1 MVSRGG
7 RYAVPKEKTMK
18 AVKGKRIAAAVVDSA
33 LLFVGL
39 VAALAVR
46 GAGKEF
52 GDYYRW
58 SVEVLTIVELC
69 FFGLFLL
76 IEVISAFKIS
86 DSTYHT
92 VLLSFSLLVFHLTN
106 PDFVRFLFGEQSAA
120 LLAADILHFLFFEL
134 SVLAVFHFWNYTYKI
149 DCSAR
154 LMWIAGG
161 FALLC
166 FAAYIPLCFFDAEIA
181 AVILFLL
188 GIAAALVLLYRRFPW
203 GQANANFYATEAL
216 FYSLVGCVVTCGIC
230 DALDFVPYGVASFQE
245 LPVIVVFL
253 AIYSAFAM
261 RTDRAALQASEYKLR
276 YEQVKTRALKEQIK
290 PHFIFNVL
298 AAIQSLYR
306 VSLDG
311 GDRAVALLS
320 KHLRTNIEAADTDF
334 IPFEKELD
342 NVQVLV
348 DLENMRLEKKVNVV
362 YDVDCTDFEV
372 PILSLQPYV
381 ENAVKYSRVN
391 EKEDGYIRISTRR
404 TEEGVLLSVSD
415 NGVGFDPNAVSPS
428 SCGIRNA
435 SERFSMLM
443 GVAPAIESAPGKGV
457 TVSVLIKD
465 RPSPSGEEKQKGRKK
480 HENHHR

>member
-1 MVSRGG
+1 
-7 RYAVPKEKTMK
+7 MK
-18 AVKGKRIAAAVVDSA
+18 GIAKRKRIAAAVVDGV
-33 LLFVGL
+33 LLLGGL
-39 VAALAVR
+39 AAALAVR
-46 GAGKEF
+46 ASGTVF
-52 GDYYRW
+52 GDYYLW
-58 SVEVLTIVELC
+58 SIEFLTIVELC

-76 IEVISAFKIS
+76 IEVISAFMIS

-92 VLLSFSLLVFHLTN
+92 VLLSVSLLCFHLTN
-106 PDFVRFLFGEQSAA
+106 PDFTVFLFGPAESAVFR
-120 LLAADILHFLFFEL
+120 AADILHFLFFGL
-134 SVLAVFHFWNYTYKI
+134 SVLSLFHFWNYTYQI
-149 DCSAR
+149 GYPPRTLLLES
-154 LMWIAGG
+154 G
-161 FALLC
+161 FTAVCL
-166 FAAYIPLCFFDAEIA
+166 AAYIGLSFVDAEIA
-181 AVILFLL
+181 AAALFLL
-188 GIAAALVLLYRRFPW
+188 GVAAALVLLYRRFPW
-203 GQANANFYATEAL
+203 ERANANFYATEAL
-216 FYSLVGCVVTCGIC
+216 FYSLIGCVLICGVC
-230 DALDFVPYGVASFQE
+230 DALDYVPSGFVSFQE
-245 LPVIVVFL
+245 LPVIIVFL

-261 RTDRAALQASEYKLR
+261 RTDRAALKASEYKLR
-276 YEQVKTRALKEQIK
+276 YEQVKARALKEQIK
-290 PHFIFNVL
+290 PHFVFNVL

-306 VSLDG
+306 VDPDE

-348 DLENMRLEKKVNVV
+348 ELENMRLEKKVNIL

-415 NGVGFDPNAVSPS
+415 NGVGFDPNAVGPS

-435 SERFSMLM
+435 SERFAMLT
-443 GVAPAIESAPGKGV
+443 GVSPSIESSPGKGV
-457 TVSVLIKD
+457 TVSVLI
-465 RPSPSGEEKQKGRKK
+465 RSRTAPEGGEKQRGRRK